1 MYDGIIQFN
10 FTQYTGLIRKN
21 PMNVGIKN
29 ANKKRV
35 FSDGNLNFTKTF
47 FMCLKEKTTNTL
59 NKIGS
64 NKNN

>member
-10 FTQYTGLIRKN
+10 FTQYTGLIIKK
-21 PMNVGIKN
+21 PINVGIKN

-35 FSDGNLNFTKTF
+35 FSVGNLNFVSIF

-64 NKNN
+64 NNIN